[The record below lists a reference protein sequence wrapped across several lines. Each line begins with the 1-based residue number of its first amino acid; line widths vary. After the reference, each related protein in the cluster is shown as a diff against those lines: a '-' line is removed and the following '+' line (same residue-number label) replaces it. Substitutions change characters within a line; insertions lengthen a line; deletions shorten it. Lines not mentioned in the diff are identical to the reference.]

1 MSSTRDKSRASR
13 KRFDISIVKMV
24 VIIRLTTSMTF
35 GTLNDFIG
43 SEKIDPLQPHI
54 VLTQRNVLSHF
65 RAVLQENQHASGSPK
80 PVPVD
85 DAITTTAQAILELFV
100 NNGVTTVLEYNI
112 KK

>member
-65 RAVLQENQHASGSPK
+65 LAVSHVDQLASGSPRR
-80 PVPVD
+80 VPVD
-85 DAITTTAQAILELFV
+85 DALTLTARAISELFV
-100 NNGVTTVLEYNI
+100 NNGVTTVLEFNI